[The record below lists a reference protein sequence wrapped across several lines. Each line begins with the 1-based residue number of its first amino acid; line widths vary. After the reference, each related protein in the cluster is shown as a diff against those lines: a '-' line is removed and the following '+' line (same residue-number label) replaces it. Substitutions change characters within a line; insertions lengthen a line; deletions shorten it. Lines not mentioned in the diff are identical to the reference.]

1 MRSWVTRAVSS
12 VLSVLLPCISSA
24 DLTTLDELM
33 KEVYDP
39 VIQEQQNLEAFTW
52 RDFEDGDDE
61 LGGKGWFFETKMGG
75 NQEGIASI
83 EESGTLPSAGHQ
95 RWKQGKILWKL
106 CYGAFELTG
115 PVIEAAKGNLKSFAA
130 ARTEEIEGL
139 TRDLIKDFNRQIY
152 GAGDGSLAVCNGT
165 ETAAPDT
172 FDVYDGMYL
181 RLNMLIQVIFATD
194 YRAGFAATVPRQI
207 TALTINADGTWTV
220 TLDAGTDPAVNDGDL
235 VSRHGSVFVLAG
247 ARTVNEMDGLG
258 VIVDDGT
265 ALVTFENISR
275 TTFPLWKGNLLAN
288 AGTDRNLSLDLLQQ
302 AEDAVQEM
310 AGKRPDWIR
319 MNLGQR
325 RKFNDLVAPDRRF
338 DSKTFDAGYERL
350 SYNGLTFTIDIDHPK
365 NEITMLTKSSIR
377 KYSLR
382 KFGMLDFDGLVLRQ
396 VAGKDVWRGY
406 IGMYGNLGSKRPNCN
421 TRLIDLQ
428 EPATTQ
434 RVRG

>member
-1 MRSWVTRAVSS
+1 
-12 VLSVLLPCISSA
+12 
-24 DLTTLDELM
+24 M

-39 VIQEQQNLEAFTW
+39 VIEEQQNLEPFTW
-52 RDFEDGDDE
+52 KDFEDGDDE
-61 LGGKGWFFETKMGG
+61 LGGKGWIFETKMGG
-75 NQEGIASI
+75 NQEGIAAAA
-83 EESGTLPSAGHQ
+83 ESATLPAAGHQ

-152 GAGDGSLAVCNGT
+152 GDGKGILALCNGV
-165 ETAAPDT
+165 ETGDT
-172 FDVYDGMYL
+172 FDVYDGFNL
-181 RLNMLIQVIFATD
+181 RLNMQIQVIEPATPA
-194 YRAGFAATVPRQI
+194 YITGFALGAPR
-207 TALTINADGTWTV
+207 TIIGLAVNADGTWTV
-220 TLDAGTDPAVNDGDL
+220 TLDAGTDPVTDDLDEVVRDISVTIDGTPT
-235 VSRHGSVFVLAG
+235 RFN
-247 ARTVNEMDGLG
+247 NEMDGLG

-265 ALVTFENISR
+265 AAVTFENISR

-338 DSKTFDAGYERL
+338 SGKTFDAGYERL

-421 TRLIDLQ
+421 SRLIDLQ
-428 EPATTQ
+428 EPSTIG

>member
-1 MRSWVTRAVSS
+1 MRRWLTAAVQAVVSCL
-12 VLSVLLPCISSA
+12 VPCISSA
-24 DLTTLDELM
+24 DLTTLNELM

-75 NQEGIASI
+75 NQEGIGARD
-83 EESGTLPSAGHQ
+83 ENDTLPAAGFQ

-106 CYGAFELTG
+106 LYGTFELSG

-152 GAGDGSLAVCNGT
+152 GDGSGILATANGT
-165 ETAAPDT
+165 DGANT
-172 FDVYDGMYL
+172 FDVADGFYL
-181 RLNMLIQVIFATD
+181 RLNMLIDVWSGNTKNLD
-194 YRAGFAATVPRQI
+194 SRQI
-207 TALTINADGTWTV
+207 TATAVQSDGTMRVTYDGADGTV
-220 TLDAGTDPAVNDGDL
+220 TNTEVVIREDSAKL
-235 VSRHGSVFVLAG
+235 VASV
-247 ARTVNEMDGLG
+247 RTGFEMEGLK

-265 ALVTFENISR
+265 AATTFENISR
-275 TTFPLWKGNLLAN
+275 TTYPLWKGNLLGN
-288 AGTDRNLSLDLLQQ
+288 SGTNRNLSTDLLQQ

-338 DSKTFDAGYERL
+338 NSKTFDAGYERL

-365 NEITMLTKSSIR
+365 NEITMLTKSSVR

-396 VAGKDVWRGY
+396 VTGKDQWRGH

-428 EPATTQ
+428 EPSTIN
-434 RVRG
+434 RIRG